1 MENKRIVFLGT
12 PSMSAFV
19 LKGLVE
25 AGFNIVGVITRE
37 DKPQGR
43 KMELKPSCVGEM
55 ASSLGLKVFKPH
67 KLNKEYSFLDDL
79 KPDLLLT
86 FAYGQIISET
96 VLAYSKLKPLNLHG
110 SLLPKYRGAAPI
122 QYALKN
128 GEKETGISLMEMVKA
143 MDAGDV
149 FATKK
154 IEISPD
160 DNYTTLCEKMQKTA
174 LEVAVEYLPLYFEG
188 KLNGVKQDESL
199 VTFCPSI
206 KKEEEHLN
214 LDQTP
219 DEFVNQVR
227 ALAMTP
233 GGYLM
238 FKDEILKIYKAEKYS
253 TEANKPIGT
262 IVKAA
267 KKEIVLQLT
276 KGQVKLDLLQRPGKK
291 VLSAVDFNNGVH
303 DFEGVI
309 LK

>member
-1 MENKRIVFLGT
+1 MDNNRIVFLGT

-43 KMELKPSCVGEM
+43 KMEMKASKVGEM
-55 ASSLGLKVFKPH
+55 AESLNIPCFKPH

-96 VLAYSKLKPLNLHG
+96 VLAYSKFKPLNLHG
-110 SLLPKYRGAAPI
+110 SILPKYRGAAPI
-122 QYALKN
+122 QYALKD
-128 GEKETGISLMEMVKA
+128 GETESGVSLMEMVKA

-149 FATKK
+149 YAVEKFD
-154 IEISPD
+154 ISKE

-174 LEVAVEYLPLYFEG
+174 LDIAVKNLPLYFAN
-188 KLNGVKQDESL
+188 KLVGVKQDESL

-206 KKEEEHLN
+206 KKEEEHIPLT
-214 LDQTP
+214 LSP
-219 DEFVNQVR
+219 EGFVNYVR
-227 ALAMTP
+227 SLALTP

-238 FKDEILKIYKAEKYS
+238 CGEQILKIYAAEVNDSTSTKEVGTVIKASKKDIVIQV
-253 TEANKPIGT
+253 TGGT
-262 IVKAA
+262 
-267 KKEIVLQLT
+267 
-276 KGQVKLDLLQRPGKK
+276 VKLTLLQKPGKK
-291 VLSAVDFNNGVH
+291 MMGSQDFNNGTH
-303 DFEGVI
+303 DFEGTI